1 MEEFGVIFSL
11 FFFYLIFIAPIRLI
25 LKKGKQSGKKI
36 SWPKTPG
43 KPTAQQQTAGK
54 NEPAAESLQE
64 AAAAEL
70 IQDAEQH
77 SAGERT
83 PEERRPFA
91 EWSEPYRGSLDTVT
105 LEGEDPC
112 HEEQMESLKPEP
124 EAAVQA
130 APASGIGLSWTGN
143 EIVKGFVMS
152 EILKRKV

>member
-25 LKKGKQSGKKI
+25 LKKGKQSGKKSV
-36 SWPKTPG
+36 SWPKMPG
-43 KPTAQQQTAGK
+43 KTVAQKQAAGTD
-54 NEPAAESLQE
+54 EPAAESVQE
-64 AAAAEL
+64 AASTEP
-70 IQDAEQH
+70 IQVA
-77 SAGERT
+77 ERT
-83 PEERRPFA
+83 PEEPRPFV

>member
-11 FFFYLIFIAPIRLI
+11 LFFYLIFIAPIRLI
-25 LKKGKQSGKKI
+25 LKKGKQSGKNI

-43 KPTAQQQTAGK
+43 KPTTQKQTAGK
-54 NEPAAESLQE
+54 NEPAAESVPE
-64 AAAAEL
+64 TAAEQ
-70 IQDAEQH
+70 I
-77 SAGERT
+77 SAAKQE
-83 PEERRPFA
+83 PERRPFA